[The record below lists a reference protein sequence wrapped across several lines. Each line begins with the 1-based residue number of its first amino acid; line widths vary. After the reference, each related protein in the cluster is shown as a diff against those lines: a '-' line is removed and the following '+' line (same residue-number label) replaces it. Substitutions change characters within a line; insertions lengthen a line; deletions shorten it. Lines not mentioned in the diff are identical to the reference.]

1 LESDNSIGLTVRD
14 LRLEAGLT
22 QISLAETLGITQ
34 GAVSH
39 IETGR
44 MNLTRPRADLL
55 AELFKT
61 TADDIY
67 TGAVWDKPLQE

>member
-1 LESDNSIGLTVRD
+1 MESENSVGLTVRD

-22 QISLAETLGITQ
+22 QVSLAETLGITQ

-44 MNLTRPRADLL
+44 MNLARPRADRL

-67 TGAVWDKPLQE
+67 TGAVWDKPLPE

>member
-1 LESDNSIGLTVRD
+1 MESGNSIGLTVRD

-44 MNLTRPRADLL
+44 MNLTRPRADQL
-55 AELFKT
+55 ADLFKT